1 MEFDAFSAG
10 VEPGGLR
17 SQSEI
22 RLLLCYLLKSVELPL
37 SRSMILSVI
46 QDSGLANYFEAAA
59 ALEELR
65 ESGSLVVAENSS
77 DPTYRIAQQG
87 AMVADTL
94 AERLPVSV
102 REKSVSA
109 ALSLLSRT
117 RREQEN
123 KVVFRKQKKGLLV
136 QCHISD
142 GDCDMMS
149 IDLRVPDLLQ
159 AELVKKRFQSDPSA
173 FYTAVLALL
182 TGDPYLLGELQKELG
197 RDGSPISR
205 PSDL

>member
-22 RLLLCYLLKSVELPL
+22 RLLLCYLLSTVEVPLDKSL
-37 SRSMILSVI
+37 ILSVI
-46 QDSGLANYFEAAA
+46 QDSGLANYFETAA

-65 ESGSLVVAENSS
+65 ETGSLTMAESGD
-77 DPTYRIAQQG
+77 DPAYRITDQGTLVAQ
-87 AMVADTL
+87 TL
-94 AERLPVSV
+94 AARLPVTV
-102 REKSVSA
+102 RERSVSA
-109 ALSLLSRT
+109 ALSLLSRMK
-117 RREQEN
+117 REREN
-123 KVVFRKQKKGLLV
+123 KVDFRKLDHGVLV

-142 GDCDMMS
+142 GDADMMS
-149 IDLRVPDLLQ
+149 IELRVPDQLQ

-182 TGDPYLLGELQKELG
+182 TGDPYLLGELKKELG
-197 RDGSPISR
+197 LGDAA
-205 PSDL
+205 L

>member
-1 MEFDAFSAG
+1 MQFDAFSAG

-17 SQSEI
+17 NRSDI
-22 RLLLCYLLKSVELPL
+22 RLLLCYLLNSVDMPL

-65 ESGSLVVAENSS
+65 ESGSLTIAENSD
-77 DPTYRIAQQG
+77 DPTYRIAEQG
-87 AMVADTL
+87 AMVAETL
-94 AERLPVSV
+94 AEQLPVSV

-117 RREQEN
+117 KREQEN
-123 KVVFRKQKKGLLV
+123 KVVFRKLEKGLLV

-142 GDCDMMS
+142 GDSDMMA
-149 IDLRVPDLLQ
+149 IELRVPDLLQ

-182 TGDPYLLGELQKELG
+182 TGDSYLLGELQKELNRG
-197 RDGSPISR
+197 GSSLSKPA
-205 PSDL
+205 DM

>member
-1 MEFDAFSAG
+1 MEYDAFSAG

-22 RLLLCYLLKSVELPL
+22 RLLLCYLLKSVDLPL

-59 ALEELR
+59 ALEELS
-65 ESGSLVVAENSS
+65 ESGSLIVAENSA

-123 KVVFRKQKKGLLV
+123 KVVFQKQKKGLVV

-142 GDCDMMS
+142 GDSDMMS

-182 TGDPYLLGELQKELG
+182 TGDPYLLGELQKELAHG
-197 RDGSPISR
+197 ASSLSK

>member
-1 MEFDAFSAG
+1 MEYDAFSAG

-22 RLLLCYLLKSVELPL
+22 RLLLCYLLKSVDLPL

-59 ALEELR
+59 ALEELS
-65 ESGSLVVAENSS
+65 ESGSLIVAENSA
-77 DPTYRIAQQG
+77 DPTYCIAQQG

-123 KVVFRKQKKGLLV
+123 KVVFQKQKKGLVV

-142 GDCDMMS
+142 GDSDMMS

-182 TGDPYLLGELQKELG
+182 TGDPYLLGELQKELTHG
-197 RDGSPISR
+197 ASSLSK